1 MTVKA
6 GLKPGMK
13 VEVVRLVTFRLGK
26 DLFAADIASVDR
38 VLRYAAPSHV
48 PDVPMWIE
56 GVLEHRGSVIPVVD
70 LRRRIDLPPA
80 DQSITADTRILV
92 LTTAEGWIGAIVD
105 AVVEVAVIP
114 ATAMSAPPPLFRG
127 LVSRF
132 LRGVAT
138 VRERLVVVL
147 EMEQVLT
154 SADRLTFEGALD
166 AAVPRVV
173 ETPAAGRRG

>member
-1 MTVKA
+1 MNVKT
-6 GLKPGMK
+6 GVKSGVKMD
-13 VEVVRLVTFRLGK
+13 VVRLVTFRLGK

-38 VLRYAAPSHV
+38 VLRYAEPSHV

-56 GVLEHRGSVIPVVD
+56 GVLEHRGTVIPVVD
-70 LRRRIDLPPA
+70 MRRRIDLPPA
-80 DQSITADTRILV
+80 EHSITADTRILV
-92 LTTAEGWIGAIVD
+92 LNTAEGWIGAIVD

-147 EMEQVLT
+147 EMDQVLT

-166 AAVPRVV
+166 SAAPPVV
-173 ETPAAGRRG
+173 ETSAAGRRG